1 MNIAY
6 TKTAWALVDD
16 NTNRV
21 YAIKMLVTDQY
32 SAALGYFL
40 APLYVKK
47 YEDEMCKRI
56 HFFNQNQ
63 VWETNKGNKA
73 Y

>member
-6 TKTAWALVDD
+6 TKTAWALIDD

-40 APLYVKK
+40 APLYVINVKMK
-47 YEDEMCKRI
+47 YLKE
-56 HFFNQNQ
+56 FTF
-63 VWETNKGNKA
+63 
-73 Y
+73 